1 MARAILQFIRNHD
14 AASLDGAD
22 KAAIDF
28 DNLPGS
34 ARSKRQLSKWHSD
47 FRFIAERWQ
56 RPVTADDSFV
66 CVSDEQRDGII
77 AGTISF
83 LTVADNLRKQMAKAK
98 AEATKAAKAEADKIA
113 AAAVVA
119 ENSDDVPVTVVET
132 LAAAFDML
140 ADADLADCA
149 AAAEL
154 VALIADRIALRQA
167 ELTADQPQAVAA

>member
-1 MARAILQFIRNHD
+1 
-14 AASLDGAD
+14 
-22 KAAIDF
+22 
-28 DNLPGS
+28 
-34 ARSKRQLSKWHSD
+34 
-47 FRFIAERWQ
+47 
-56 RPVTADDSFV
+56 
-66 CVSDEQRDGII
+66 
-77 AGTISF
+77 
-83 LTVADNLRKQMAKAK
+83 MAKAK